1 MSVVLPDNDFYFD
14 ILENKLAMR
23 RQDIGFITC
32 FSIFS
37 LFFFA
42 PVQVSA
48 QAIIGEAE
56 EQLGETVGRTGVAQT
71 DVATAAGEV
80 VRIVLSGVGIVFFI
94 LMVYA
99 GIRWMTARGE
109 EEAVTKARK
118 AMIAAS
124 IGLVI
129 IVSAYGFS
137 VLVTSGLLKGVETR
151 GGPAGTVGGEGGGV
165 DIGCCYDKIERSTGL
180 LEFANEYW
188 TWRMATQEECETRG
202 NTEEELDVLTGDIY
216 WEWFA
221 QNAEECEAGF
231 EDVEDR
237 DTY

>member
-1 MSVVLPDNDFYFD
+1 MMTKQASSTVARILLTIVKKVYVLKERRMSVVLPDNDFYFD

-80 VRIVLSGVGIVFFI
+80 VRIVL
-94 LMVYA
+94 
-99 GIRWMTARGE
+99 
-109 EEAVTKARK
+109 
-118 AMIAAS
+118 
-124 IGLVI
+124 
-129 IVSAYGFS
+129 
-137 VLVTSGLLKGVETR
+137 
-151 GGPAGTVGGEGGGV
+151 
-165 DIGCCYDKIERSTGL
+165 
-180 LEFANEYW
+180 
-188 TWRMATQEECETRG
+188 
-202 NTEEELDVLTGDIY
+202 
-216 WEWFA
+216 
-221 QNAEECEAGF
+221 
-231 EDVEDR
+231 
-237 DTY
+237 